1 MIDVALAVEHLSAEI
16 NAAMPRIEGNYAT
29 VSKQF
34 EWRIPEHFNYAVDVI
49 DVWARNPQLLALIA
63 VDADG
68 RERRYTY
75 ADVSA
80 ITKGLAAGLQK
91 QGVRKGDRV
100 LIVLPRIAEW
110 QLAMI
115 ACIRLGAVVIP
126 CIEMLTQKDLA
137 YRIGHSEARAVITT
151 AANVEKLHPVSD
163 ALVRISVDAPEH
175 WLDFWRLAKTDDGT
189 LNTPAI
195 AADDPAIMYYTSGS
209 TGMPKGVLHASRAL
223 YAWRVSAWYW
233 HGLRPGDVMWCTADT
248 GWSKAGTAILWA
260 PWSTGCTVFFYNGP
274 FDPSKRLELIS
285 RYRISVFC
293 AAATEFRHLVAQDL
307 PSFKAPALRL
317 TVSSGEAVNPDVIV
331 QWEKA
336 TGCRLLEAYGQ
347 TETIM
352 TVANQ
357 VGEERR
363 AGAMGRALPGCTLG
377 VLSAER
383 TRRLAGEV
391 GELALRLPNPQLML
405 GYYKDRDRT
414 AAGSVEVDGERWWLT
429 GDLGRLDEDGFVY
442 YEGRVDDII
451 SSAGYRIGP
460 FEVESALQE
469 HPGVL
474 ECAVVASPDP
484 ERGEIV
490 KAYVVLKNGVNA
502 SALLVTELQDHVKRT
517 TAPYKYPRRIEFVD
531 DLPKTSTGKLLRR
544 LLRDRE
550 FGRP

>member
-1 MIDVALAVEHLSAEI
+1 MIDPLALEHLSAEI
-16 NAAMPRIEGNYAT
+16 NTAMPRIEGNYAT

-34 EWRIPEHFNYAVDVI
+34 EWRIPEYFNYAVDVI
-49 DVWARNPQLLALIA
+49 DVWARNPELLALIA
-63 VDADG
+63 TDADG
-68 RERRYTY
+68 HERRYTF

-80 ITKGLAAGLQK
+80 ITKRIAAGLQK
-91 QGVRKGDRV
+91 QGIRKGDRV
-100 LIVLPRIAEW
+100 LVVLPRIAEW
-110 QLAMI
+110 QLAMV

-137 YRIGHSEARAVITT
+137 YRINHSEARAVITT
-151 AANVEKLHPVSD
+151 AANVEKLASVFD
-163 ALVRISVDAPEH
+163 GLIRISVDAPEH
-175 WLDFWRLAKTDDGT
+175 WLDFWHLAETDDRT
-189 LNTPAI
+189 LDTPAV

-233 HGLRPGDVMWCTADT
+233 HGLRPDDVMWCTADT

-274 FDPSKRLELIS
+274 FDPSKRLDLIS
-285 RYRISVFC
+285 RYKISVFC

-307 PSFKAPALRL
+307 LSFKAPALRM
-317 TVSSGEAVNPDVIV
+317 TVSAGEAVNPDVIV
-331 QWEKA
+331 RWEKA
-336 TGCRLLEAYGQ
+336 TGCSLLEAYGQ

-357 VGEERR
+357 AGEERR
-363 AGAMGRALPGCTLG
+363 AGAMGRALPGSTLG

-383 TRRLAGEV
+383 TRRPAGEV

-405 GYYKDRDRT
+405 EYYKDPDRT
-414 AAGSVEVDGERWWLT
+414 AAASVMVDGERWWLT
-429 GDLGRLDEDGFVY
+429 GDLGRLDEDGFIY

-490 KAYVVLKNGVNA
+490 KAYVVLKNGGTA
-502 SALLVTELQDHVKRT
+502 SVQLITELQDHVKHT

-531 DLPKTSTGKLLRR
+531 DLPKTPTGKLLRKV
-544 LLRDRE
+544 LRDRE
-550 FGRP
+550 FGRQ